1 MKKKLLFWALIF
13 LLLSLWISSA
23 YAPFKADRTCDINEQ
38 EDPDGFWKE
47 QCENEMSFAKFTE
60 VTGTREMSTTCCSYI
75 DHTPGMNFVQEKIK
89 RAWWVEKLQQ
99 ENRLDKIRQQAINE
113 LESMSEDFDKIR
125 NLLFILS
132 TQTYNNTEDKLT
144 ATQRLSNLFKSCTK
158 LQRNIKVSAVCG
170 EFYYDLIWT
179 NPKISKITFDDVL
192 KALQSNKFTK
202 RGIQYSDLVE
212 NYTPINY
219 HYAGIRS
226 MYMAGDYA
234 LGLMDGYNYFDKDPD
249 NWATWKRIM
258 VLKAWDT
265 HRQDFA
271 EINWN
276 INFMDES
283 YLYYNKSNLYL
294 VISKELRD
302 NVYKKEWVLKW
313 EYRLNNDKTRDF
325 VDCYLEKNDGKW
337 GISKIKDNRCSSD
350 IWATITTV
358 L

>member
-1 MKKKLLFWALIF
+1 MIKKLLFWILIF
-13 LLLSLWISSA
+13 WLISFWISCA
-23 YAPFKADRTCDINEQ
+23 YAPFKADWTCDINKQ
-38 EDPDGFWKE
+38 DDTDGFWKE

-60 VTGTREMSTTCCSYI
+60 VTGTREMSTTCCWYLEHSPETNI
-75 DHTPGMNFVQEKIK
+75 RQEKIDE
-89 RAWWVEKLQQ
+89 AWWAEKLIQ
-99 ENRLDKIRQQAINE
+99 ENKFDEIIQQANEEIGKLSKSINQ
-113 LESMSEDFDKIR
+113 LHDLLLKLSSQVYTKSNDKAKT
-125 NLLFILS
+125 LKSLS
-132 TQTYNNTEDKLT
+132 HI
-144 ATQRLSNLFKSCTK
+144 FKVCTK
-158 LQRNIKVSAVCG
+158 KQKNIKVRAVCG

-179 NPKISKITFDDVL
+179 NPIISKITFDDVIKSL
-192 KALQSNKFTK
+192 KTNKFIK
-202 RGIQYSDLVE
+202 RGVQYSDLVE

-219 HYAGIRS
+219 HYASIRS

-234 LGLMDGYNYFDKDPD
+234 LGLMDASNYFDNNPD

-258 VLKAWDT
+258 VLKAGDT

-283 YLYYNKSNLYL
+283 YLYYNKNNLYL

-325 VDCYLEKNDGKW
+325 VDCYLEKDDGKW
-337 GISKIKDNRCSSD
+337 NISKTKDSRCSSE
-350 IWATITTV
+350 IWAMVTTV